1 MELSAIV
8 TLPVL
13 AVRENAI
20 LRLRDWFEA
29 AEVRYPCLS
38 PLKEAYESAMVKFW
52 DAFDGSGAAVR
63 GSMTPLSIIDT
74 ATTLFRPMLD
84 ATTVEVATV
93 EEERD
98 QQTLAIPCI
107 NFCFMWA
114 CIGPM
119 AAETADERERRVRVS
134 DWWRHESRRH
144 LNVSYPEE
152 GLVLEYRP
160 EPDTGQPLAW
170 STFVRD
176 FVMPPPRPAETDSLN
191 SAFVSTARLEALR
204 FVSHLS
210 LQAGRHVTI
219 AGATA
224 SGKSRLLQE
233 IIETHPESSGGAN
246 TAVVVHA
253 HGCLRLRPQIL
264 WEKLVK
270 HLECPSGLT
279 YEPCGHYKRLVCVV
293 DDVDATSPP
302 PFMAHR
308 DECEVLRNSTLGTG
322 GAAAVAS
329 TSAAPYPAAYSL
341 NASGPSDGTTL
352 AEADFDSGRT
362 SSTIGL
368 IRQMAMEGFIF
379 ERDGGSMLTR
389 TRKVHNVTMLMSAS
403 MIGGSNKGCVALR
416 PEIARHCTVLSCV
429 APDTTECER
438 LFSTL
443 LATHAMSAQEPRGLL
458 VGRRSVPPT
467 LNTSQPLDPVARE
480 RAPWC
485 LPLVRS
491 TIEAHN
497 SLRSKFIPTP
507 DRIAYGFDLRDIAT
521 IITSLAR
528 LVKPRVATTTVVRC
542 WASLM
547 HAIYALRISSEAD
560 LLRFRT
566 VMQDVTRKQFSLNIL
581 PRSAA
586 LPLWIHPKLLGEDVT
601 FVFQDGIHGGLLY
614 NSKIFE
620 TSQTDV
626 LGAEAASSNA
636 ARPKVSTMASERTLA
651 DDEAAEAVEMPLEP
665 ARKEDVAVA
674 ELRLLSAL
682 HSSYIDCH
690 VRYEGFALHLRA
702 AHLPVLTHLVAS
714 LRNRGVRPNPL
725 VIGGCAADVIRLT
738 AQIAGSEVVFADQ
751 LTEPGGE
758 ERFKSTLV
766 DLIMRAG
773 TREERVIFALALD
786 QCSEAILSPLT
797 SFITAGEIS
806 DLLSPD
812 NMVAVSTLTQPR
824 VLAAG
829 LQPSLTN
836 AWRYFKE
843 AMRRNLRVVL
853 YLPPWGPTAK
863 SQLQRLL
870 AYSPSILSC
879 LNVVLWPACSSDDLL
894 AMAQE
899 RVVKL
904 APSPKSAGDLEEYL
918 APLLTAM
925 HKSVLEC
932 VGQPLA
938 YCDMEMLRHVSA
950 TDFSLFVKQA
960 AALILAQWRNNEA
973 KIVRMHRGVELT
985 HRAERRVQQ
994 LQENRGSLE
1003 GVLQEKEAI
1012 TSRLLAQLGR
1022 DVAALRK
1029 TKQALALEH
1038 QRLDDQKNATPARQA
1053 DYQKMLDGLRTLTDH
1068 MRRLV
1073 ASVNDSDIKEMQL
1086 LARPPQAVEAVFQ
1099 AILLIVTEGAL
1110 LDESDL
1116 AWRTGGK
1123 RLCSDVKR
1131 FRATLANCER
1141 QTISSER
1148 LEDVTAILEDGSLAQ
1163 WQSEGPAFGGTMES
1177 ELQEESAAA
1186 ELSVVEQDGLAKSPA
1201 NEPPMATEAADG
1213 GLSEE
1218 AEGGSRISTRK
1229 PSLYPPDSA
1238 AGDAARRARRMA
1250 AQFQDS
1256 DHVPA
1261 VVSRLYVW
1269 AKTAVDLHIYLNE
1282 RARPLEEEYRAFERS
1297 VTR

>member
-1 MELSAIV
+1 VELSAV
-8 TLPVL
+8 VALPVL

-20 LRLRDWFEA
+20 LRLRGWFEA
-29 AEVRYPCLS
+29 AEIRYPCLS
-38 PLKEAYESAMVKFW
+38 PLKEAYESVMVKFW

-63 GSMTPLSIIDT
+63 GSMTPLSTIET
-74 ATTLFRPMLD
+74 ATTLFHPMLD

-98 QQTLAIPCI
+98 QQSLAIPCI

-114 CIGPM
+114 CLGPM
-119 AAETADERERRVRVS
+119 AAETADERERRIRVS
-134 DWWRHESRRH
+134 DWWRHESRRY
-144 LNVSYPEE
+144 LKVSYPDE

-160 EPDTGQPLAW
+160 EPDTGQLLAW

-308 DECEVLRNSTLGTG
+308 DECEVLRTSTLGTG
-322 GAAAVAS
+322 SVPAVAS
-329 TSAAPYPAAYSL
+329 ASATLHSTAHTL
-341 NASGPSDGTTL
+341 NAAGPLDGTTL

-403 MIGGSNKGCVALR
+403 MVGGSNKGCVALR
-416 PEIARHCTVLSCV
+416 PEIARHCTVLSCIT
-429 APDTTECER
+429 PDTTECER

-485 LPLVRS
+485 VPLVRS

-601 FVFQDGIHGGLLY
+601 FVFQNGIHGGLLY
-614 NSKIFE
+614 NSKMLEI
-620 TSQTDV
+620 SQTEV
-626 LGAEAASSNA
+626 LGTEAVSSSG
-636 ARPKVSTMASERTLA
+636 ARQKMSTGERNLA

-665 ARKEDVAVA
+665 ARKEDMAAA

-725 VIGGCAADVIRLT
+725 VIGGSAADVIRLT

-899 RVVKL
+899 RVSKL

-932 VGQPLA
+932 VSQPLA

-973 KIVRMHRGVELT
+973 KIVRMQRGVELT
-985 HRAERRVQQ
+985 HRAERRVQH
-994 LQENRGSLE
+994 LQENRGNLE

-1029 TKQALALEH
+1029 TKQALALEQ
-1038 QRLDDQKNATPARQA
+1038 QRLDEQKNTAPSREA

-1099 AILLIVTEGAL
+1099 AILLLVTEDTL
-1110 LDESDL
+1110 VDESDL

-1141 QTISSER
+1141 QSIAPER
-1148 LEDVTAILEDGSLAQ
+1148 LEDVTATLEDGSLAQ
-1163 WQSEGPAFGGTMES
+1163 WQSEGPAIGRVIED
-1177 ELQEESAAA
+1177 ELQEEPAVA
-1186 ELSVVEQDGLAKSPA
+1186 ELSAMEQDGSAKTTA
-1201 NEPPMATEAADG
+1201 MEPPTAKEAAE
-1213 GLSEE
+1213 LSEE
-1218 AEGGSRISTRK
+1218 AEDSSRIGTRK
-1229 PSLYPPDSA
+1229 PSLYQPDSA
-1238 AGDAARRARRMA
+1238 AGDATRRARRMA